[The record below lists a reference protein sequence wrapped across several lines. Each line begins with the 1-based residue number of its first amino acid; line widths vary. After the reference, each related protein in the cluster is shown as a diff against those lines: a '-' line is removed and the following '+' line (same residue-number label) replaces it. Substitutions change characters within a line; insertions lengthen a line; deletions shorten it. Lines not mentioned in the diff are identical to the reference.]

1 MVFHQL
7 KTLSTPLVPSSLR
20 LGCDSSYSTGIGFR
34 LTFTQDL
41 MVNKQDYV
49 DLGQFC
55 ADVCKALD
63 RGLEGRRS
71 DELSSSVLEA
81 IEKLTG

>member
-1 MVFHQL
+1 
-7 KTLSTPLVPSSLR
+7 
-20 LGCDSSYSTGIGFR
+20 
-34 LTFTQDL
+34 
-41 MVNKQDYV
+41 MVNKQDYM

-71 DELSSSVLEA
+71 DELSSSVLVEA
-81 IEKLTG
+81 IEKLTA